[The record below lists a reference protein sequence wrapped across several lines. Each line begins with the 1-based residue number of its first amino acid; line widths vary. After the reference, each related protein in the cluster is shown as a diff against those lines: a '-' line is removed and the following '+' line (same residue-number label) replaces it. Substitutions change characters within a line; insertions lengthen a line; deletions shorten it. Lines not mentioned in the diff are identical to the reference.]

1 MNTAD
6 RLAKAPTKRHLIYD
20 EIEEFPTKTQGP
32 RSLRIRVWMARDA
45 TPVVLA
51 SQTDP
56 KFNPASMAVQI
67 ANWVRPALLR
77 HDENGMLNFEAEYAL
92 PCGKWRVTQVI
103 FEGVGH
109 DSRQFLI
116 NPVAHEVTLRSLER
130 LVGERII
137 L

>member
-6 RLAKAPTKRHLIYD
+6 RLAKAPTKRHLIHD

-32 RSLRIRVWMARDA
+32 RSFRIRVWMARDA
-45 TPVVLA
+45 TPVVLV

-56 KFNPASMAVQI
+56 KFKPATMSVEI
-67 ANWVRPALLR
+67 ANWVFPAVLR
-77 HDENGMLNFEAEYAL
+77 YNENGMLNFEAEYAL

-103 FEGVGH
+103 FDGIGH
-109 DSRQFLI
+109 DSRQRLI

-130 LVGERII
+130 LVSGRIE

>member
-92 PCGKWRVTQVI
+92 SSSGWCVTQVI
-103 FEGVGH
+103 FDGVGH
-109 DSRQFLI
+109 DSRQRLV

-130 LVGERII
+130 MVGEQVV